1 MIRKT
6 WLSVL
11 TGVVFVL
18 ATAALAGAH
27 EKKTGKA
34 TGDMMMNG
42 CGEHH
47 SAAMKASDQV
57 NMHLAEAKRSGTIA
71 EMRRHV
77 ELAQSSMAE
86 MEKHA
91 SMCMEM
97 MEKSHGGMMGEG
109 KGKMEGGMMSDKSST
124 PATAAKVVDPVC
136 SMEVDPANAPK
147 AIHAE
152 KTYYFCSE
160 DDKAKFQKN
169 PELYVGKK
177 S

>member
-11 TGVVFVL
+11 TGAVFVL

-34 TGDMMMNG
+34 TADMMG

-57 NMHLAEAKRSGTIA
+57 NMHLAEAKRAGSLT

-77 ELAQSSMAE
+77 ELAQTSMAD
-86 MEKHA
+86 MEKHM
-91 SMCMEM
+91 STCMEM
-97 MEKSHGGMMGEG
+97 MSKHGGMMGEG
-109 KGKMEGGMMSDKSST
+109 KGMMGGTASGKSSS
-124 PATAAKVVDPVC
+124 ATTATKVIDPVC
-136 SMEVDPANAPK
+136 GMEVDPATAPK
-147 AIHAE
+147 ATYAG

-160 DDKAKFQKN
+160 DEKAKFEKN
-169 PELYVGKK
+169 PEQYVEKK
-177 S
+177 H

>member
-11 TGVVFVL
+11 AAVVVVL
-18 ATAALAGAH
+18 ATTALAGAG

-34 TGDMMMNG
+34 TGDMSG
-42 CGEHH
+42 CSEHH
-47 SAAMKASDQV
+47 SAAMKASEQV
-57 NMHLAEAKRSGTIA
+57 NTHLAEAKRSSTIE

-77 ELAQSSMAE
+77 ELAQTSMAE

-97 MEKSHGGMMGEG
+97 MHKPHGEMMGEG
-109 KGKMEGGMMSDKSST
+109 KGKMDHGMMSGKGSS
-124 PATAAKVVDPVC
+124 PATAAKVMDPVC
-136 SMEVDPANAPK
+136 GMEVDPATALK
-147 AIHAE
+147 ATYAG

-160 DDKAKFQKN
+160 DEKAKFQKN
-169 PELYVGKK
+169 PEQYTRK
-177 S
+177 SS

>member
-1 MIRKT
+1 LIRKT

-11 TGVVFVL
+11 TAVVFVL
-18 ATAALAGAH
+18 ATAAIAGAH

-34 TGDMMMNG
+34 TDDMMNG

-86 MEKHA
+86 MEKHM

-97 MEKSHGGMMGEG
+97 MSKHGGMMQEG
-109 KGKMEGGMMSDKSST
+109 KGTMGGMMSDKSPS

-136 SMEVDPANAPK
+136 SMEVDPANAPS
-147 AIHAE
+147 ATYQG

-169 PELYVGKK
+169 PEQYVGKK

>member
-11 TGVVFVL
+11 SALAFVL

-27 EKKTGKA
+27 EKTGKA
-34 TGDMMMNG
+34 TGDMTA

-57 NMHLAEAKRSGTIA
+57 NLHLAEAKRAATLA

-77 ELAQSSMAE
+77 EMAQTSMAE
-86 MEKHA
+86 MEKHM
-91 SMCMEM
+91 STCMQM
-97 MEKSHGGMMGEG
+97 MSKHGGMMGEG
-109 KGKMEGGMMSDKSST
+109 KEMGGLMSDKTSNPT
-124 PATAAKVVDPVC
+124 TAAKVIDPVC
-136 SMEVDPANAPK
+136 GMEVDPATAVK
-147 AIHAE
+147 STHVG

-160 DDKAKFQKN
+160 EEKAKFQKN
-169 PELYVGKK
+169 PEQYTRK
-177 S
+177 SS